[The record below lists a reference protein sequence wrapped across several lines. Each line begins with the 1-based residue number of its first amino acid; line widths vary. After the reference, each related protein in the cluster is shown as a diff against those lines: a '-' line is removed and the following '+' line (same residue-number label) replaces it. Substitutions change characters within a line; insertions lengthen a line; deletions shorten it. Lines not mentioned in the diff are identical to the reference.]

1 MASDAK
7 PVQKRIQGMSLD
19 GEWAESFE
27 PVRKMVAAEVTRR
40 TVARAGQEIRLV
52 TSAATVPGDF
62 SDTFLGFCWFRLVSD
77 WGSGTNSC
85 GLRTGARI
93 AIKRAVPA
101 MRKFP
106 KAATCKVFLKPS
118 HSTNTSAVKS
128 VPVIAPRTFGT

>member
-1 MASDAK
+1 
-7 PVQKRIQGMSLD
+7 D
-19 GEWAESFE
+19 GEWAECVE
-27 PVRKMVAAEVTRR
+27 DVRKVVAAEVTRR

-93 AIKRAVPA
+93 AIKRVVPA
-101 MRKFP
+101 MRKLP
-106 KAATCKVFLKPS
+106 KAATRSVLVKPS
-118 HSTNTSAVKS
+118 RSTNTSAAKS
-128 VPVIAPRTFGT
+128 IPAIAT